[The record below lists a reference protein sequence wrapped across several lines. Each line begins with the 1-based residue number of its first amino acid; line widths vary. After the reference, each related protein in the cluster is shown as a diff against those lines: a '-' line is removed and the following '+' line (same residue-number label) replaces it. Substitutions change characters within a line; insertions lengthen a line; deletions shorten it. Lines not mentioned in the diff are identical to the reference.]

1 MTSKEMNYNSP
12 KVWSCGNKHCP
23 HDCYWPTTFSYTTE
37 YEHYVWGS
45 DNKFRSG
52 ADNCG
57 QPQFLFHWEQQG
69 KGANVTPKH
78 CHKPVLK
85 VEAGTALKW
94 RISTVGLNVRF
105 FQPAFPS
112 SCKHSASITN
122 KNTFCDEYRTQTHKD
137 KPRDVDNPDPNKQHV
152 TSHPTSSPR
161 YHLPISHHNKYRRSC
176 TLLLPLL
183 STPPTLCKCST
194 QVTLLLT
201 SPLMQVQINES

>member
-1 MTSKEMNYNSP
+1 MTVTILNQIQARCHCHCRSRNAYLMYHIHMASKEMKYNSP

-23 HDCYWPTTFSYTTE
+23 HDCYWPTTFSYTTD

-57 QPQFLFHWEQQG
+57 RPKFLFHWELQG
-69 KGANVTPKH
+69 KGAIVTPKH

-94 RISTVGLNVRF
+94 RISTVGLSVRF

-112 SCKHSASITN
+112 S
-122 KNTFCDEYRTQTHKD
+122 Y
-137 KPRDVDNPDPNKQHV
+137 
-152 TSHPTSSPR
+152 
-161 YHLPISHHNKYRRSC
+161 
-176 TLLLPLL
+176 TLLRSPTRTL
-183 STPPTLCKCST
+183 SVMNTESKHARTNQEMWT
-194 QVTLLLT
+194 
-201 SPLMQVQINES
+201 VQIPTNST